1 MIDMYIYIY
10 IYIYIYYRN
19 MINGIYICPSSIIWD
34 YFVVDYYIYIDFGDF
49 IDDFSTIWEHRLG
62 FVRNL
67 SGFPTFGGVSYDGGS
82 PVSHHGF
89 QY

>member
-1 MIDMYIYIY
+1 MIYIY
-10 IYIYIYYRN
+10 IYVHHQSYGTILLWIIIYIY
-19 MINGIYICPSSIIWD
+19 ISI
-34 YFVVDYYIYIDFGDF
+34 FGDF

>member
-1 MIDMYIYIY
+1 
-10 IYIYIYYRN
+10 
-19 MINGIYICPSSIIWD
+19 
-34 YFVVDYYIYIDFGDF
+34 VDYYIYISIFGDF

>member
-1 MIDMYIYIY
+1 MGLFCCGLLYIYI
-10 IYIYIYYRN
+10 
-19 MINGIYICPSSIIWD
+19 SI
-34 YFVVDYYIYIDFGDF
+34 FGDF